1 MSDKVQK
8 IAAHGLI
15 KNGNK
20 YLILRRSLTDSYMPG
35 KWDLAGGTI
44 EFGEDPLYALD
55 REIQEE
61 TNLKVKIIKPL
72 YIYSFISN
80 PKRHQFQIIY
90 ECNYLK
96 GEVKLNPDDH
106 DQFLWATVSEMKK
119 LPKIAFLDDF
129 YNKFSLKK

>member
-20 YLILRRSLTDSYMPG
+20 YLILHRALTDGYMPG

-44 EFGEDPLYALD
+44 EFGEDPIEALD
-55 REIQEE
+55 REILEE
-61 TNLKVKIIKPL
+61 TNLKVEVIRPL

-80 PKRHQFQIIY
+80 PQRHQFQIVY
-90 ECNYLK
+90 ECKYLK
-96 GEVKLNPDDH
+96 GEVKLNPNDH
-106 DQFLWATVSEMKK
+106 DQFKWVTIEEMGDAS
-119 LPKIAFLDDF
+119 KIAFLDDF
-129 YNKFSLKK
+129 YKKFLLKK